1 MFGYITINKDELKIK
16 DYNRYQSYYCGV
28 CRSLK
33 NNYGFSGQM
42 TLTYDMTFLGILL
55 SALYEDETEAIKRR
69 CVTHPVKPHEEIS
82 NIYTDYAAAM
92 NILLT
97 YYKLKDNWE
106 DERSLKSNAFAAI
119 LKSAYKKAYKE
130 FTRQARVIEECISMQ
145 QEYEKNNEQSID
157 NVSLPTATMLAEIF
171 DMKQDE
177 WSKPLRRMGFFMGK
191 YIYILDAYDDLTKDI
206 KKNNYNPLIAHKD
219 EAEFK
224 GNCERMLV
232 MVAAECSKAFEQL
245 PILENADILRNIIY
259 SGIWSK
265 FFKIER

>member
-1 MFGYITINKDELKIK
+1 MFGYITINKEELKIK
-16 DYNRYQSYYCGV
+16 DYNKYQSYYCGV

-33 NNYGFSGQM
+33 NNYGFSGQL

-55 SALYEDETEAIKRR
+55 SALYEDETESVRRR
-69 CVTHPVKPHEEIS
+69 CVPHPVKPHEEIS

-106 DERSLKSNAFAAI
+106 DEHSVKSNTFAGI
-119 LKSAYKKAYKE
+119 LRKAYKKAYNE
-130 FTRQARVIEECISMQ
+130 FPRQAQVIEECIRKQ
-145 QEYEKNNEQSID
+145 QEYEKDNEQSVD

-177 WSKPLRRMGFFMGK
+177 WSAPLRRMGFFMGK
-191 YIYILDAYDDLTKDI
+191 YIYILDAYDDLDKDI

-224 GNCERMLV
+224 DNCERMLI